1 MKNLASTEKYNIT
14 RRHQEK
20 RVTLKIISSVGRPK
34 LIASTV
40 KYLRRKGQ
48 GASGDN
54 RIVGQEAGMKGIT
67 ETIKA
72 WNAIAKMKS
81 IPEAPKT
88 ELTKHRIK
96 LRRWL

>member
-1 MKNLASTEKYNIT
+1 
-14 RRHQEK
+14 
-20 RVTLKIISSVGRPK
+20 
-34 LIASTV
+34 
-40 KYLRRKGQ
+40 
-48 GASGDN
+48 
-54 RIVGQEAGMKGIT
+54 MKGIT